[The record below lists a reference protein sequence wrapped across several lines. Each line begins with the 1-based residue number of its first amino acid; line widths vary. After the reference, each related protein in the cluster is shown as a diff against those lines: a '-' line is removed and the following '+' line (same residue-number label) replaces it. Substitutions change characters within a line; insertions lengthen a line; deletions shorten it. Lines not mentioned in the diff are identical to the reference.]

1 MSIKNCNHSCSNEFH
16 YQTPCFHRPIPDCC
30 HHDHHRHYT
39 CHELHTC
46 PSSSKEYRAHSIYT
60 RYCGDYYPAIDVRS
74 EGFHADVETHYSR
87 SCQVQHIAKRK
98 FRSDDREPDDLHR
111 SEKRQ
116 TKYSDSRSKES
127 SRSDKRDSRSK
138 ESSRSDKSDFRSKD
152 DSLSDKRDSRSK
164 DDSLSDKRDS
174 RSKDDSL
181 SDKRDSRSKDDS
193 LSDKRDSRSKDDS
206 LSDKRD
212 SRSKDDSCSDR
223 RAGEASDSRATE
235 KPSVSTSEQIPV
247 PEQVDKEQTRS
258 AKFTESLKN
267 LVSGLDNL
275 LKNCGTSSEKVD
287 LSRSLI
293 FNEPQKNRSQKSRLP
308 VGVLSSSRPKLQDNG
323 LFSPGSDR
331 LRRKAPVIETA
342 PLVKVNPK
350 IQRWRDPRIEGYK
363 NTLDNPQQKSK
374 VQVTKDPTKTPQV
387 SFFQI
392 LNEVDASQP
401 GTEEM
406 FETILKSNIDSGL
419 RVIALHKLGNARM
432 KSYLKNHS
440 LDVLEKAIE
449 SYRTGINLP
458 NISKAYKAMFYL
470 NLGKAYLTRKRVGDL
485 DLAINAF
492 SEGLKLDRQN
502 PKNKTELER
511 CFKDASVKKA
521 NLCLA

>member
-138 ESSRSDKSDFRSKD
+138 ESSRSDKSDF
-152 DSLSDKRDSRSK
+152 
-164 DDSLSDKRDS
+164 
-174 RSKDDSL
+174 
-181 SDKRDSRSKDDS
+181 
-193 LSDKRDSRSKDDS
+193 RSKDDS